1 MFKKSYF
8 LVRLYRILIILGTK
22 TWLLIRVETTDF
34 NTYSKAVVVSLMEM
48 RVANTNRKGS
58 YALCN
63 APHCQ
68 DTISKKISYVLLSI
82 VMGRRRDL
90 SDPRMDF
97 FWRSIPQRLMWAFGV
112 IKS

>member
-1 MFKKSYF
+1 MY
-8 LVRLYRILIILGTK
+8 GTK
-22 TWLLIRVETTDF
+22 LKNKE
-34 NTYSKAVVVSLMEM
+34 K
-48 RVANTNRKGS
+48 
-58 YALCN
+58 CN

-97 FWRSIPQRLMWAFGV
+97 FWRSIPQRLMWAFYNGLR
-112 IKS
+112 KLDSKKGAS